1 MSRFEDQQPE
11 GIVCRRS
18 WAVVHSLRFCVSVS
32 LHLVLCLRDI
42 MCHTSLGC
50 ESAGC
55 ASLPV
60 HCICLC
66 TLHTG
71 QRTSAWAHSC
81 LVCFI
86 MSVIIN
92 NYSTHLSGNINLLSF
107 YTPPHS
113 LSLIPSITVFHPPT
127 LLFFHL
133 KTSCSWT
140 PEPVASPSPSPLHD
154 PFFFFHPVIWEREKR
169 INMSLRSTKTCMES
183 TRGGLPCC
191 FTCSC

>member
-32 LHLVLCLRDI
+32 LYLVLCLRDI

-55 ASLPV
+55 ASLLV

-66 TLHTG
+66 TLLTR

-92 NYSTHLSGNINLLSF
+92 NYSTHLSGNINLFFFL
-107 YTPPHS
+107 YTPSFSLTHPLHHCLPSTHS
-113 LSLIPSITVFHPPT
+113 S
-127 LLFFHL
+127 FFHL

-140 PEPVASPSPSPLHD
+140 PEPDAPPSLGPSLSPSPSPLHD
-154 PFFFFHPVIWEREKR
+154 PFFSSTLSFGRERK
-169 INMSLRSTKTCMES
+169 
-183 TRGGLPCC
+183 G
-191 FTCSC
+191 